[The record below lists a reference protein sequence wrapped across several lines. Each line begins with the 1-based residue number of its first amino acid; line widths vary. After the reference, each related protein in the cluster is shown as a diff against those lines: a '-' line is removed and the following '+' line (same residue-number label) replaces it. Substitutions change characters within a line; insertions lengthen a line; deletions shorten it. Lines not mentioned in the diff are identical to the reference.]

1 MRGRGLGSG
10 PGPGLE
16 FGEGSTQR
24 SRIRTKASMLET
36 EGWTQLWPEAE
47 SESWPWGG
55 LGKKAGSV
63 IDSTW
68 KQNVGVAG
76 SGN

>member
-1 MRGRGLGSG
+1 
-10 PGPGLE
+10 
-16 FGEGSTQR
+16 
-24 SRIRTKASMLET
+24 MLET